1 VSILYSVGKE
11 EIMKNFV
18 LDLPTRIY
26 FGKGQIENLGDAIK
40 PYGNKVLVVTGRS
53 SAKKYGV
60 FDDVVEQLERNKIKW
75 VEYRGISPNPRLREV
90 LEGIEIAKK
99 ENILLILAVGGGSVI
114 DAAKTMAFG
123 RYASGDIWDYFLHYK
138 AIEKA
143 LPVGAVLTLSATGS
157 EMNGGAVITN
167 EEKKQK
173 YPYISDK
180 LKPRFSILDPTY
192 TFSVPK
198 NQTAFGIADI
208 FSHVVEQY
216 FSPTTDWWI
225 PDRISEGIL
234 KTVIHWAPIAYNK
247 HENYSSR
254 ANIMWASTMALN
266 GIIATGKIT
275 DWATHE
281 MEHEL
286 SAYYDIP
293 HGEGLAV
300 LQPYWMEY
308 VLSRETEER
317 FDIYGRNVWDIK
329 GLTREETARKS
340 IEETRNFFNSL
351 GLPSK
356 LSEVGIFDEYIGE
369 MADNLGKREG
379 TIGRFKELG
388 SEDIEKIYRMAL

>member
-1 VSILYSVGKE
+1 ME
-11 EIMKNFV
+11 NFL
-18 LDLPTRIY
+18 LDLSTKIY
-26 FGKGQIENLGDAIK
+26 FGKDQIENLSNAVK
-40 PYGNKVLVVTGRS
+40 PYGNKVLIVTGKS
-53 SAKKYGV
+53 SAKKFGIFNNAV
-60 FDDVVEQLERNKIKW
+60 KQLLKDGIEWI
-75 VEYRGISPNPRLREV
+75 EYSGISPNPRLSEV
-90 LEGIEIAKK
+90 LGGIEISKS
-99 ENILLILAVGGGSVI
+99 EDVDLILAIGGGSVI
-114 DAAKTMAFG
+114 DAVKAMAFG
-123 RYASGDIWDYFLHYK
+123 RYASGDIWNYFLEGK
-138 AIEKA
+138 KVDKA
-143 LPVGAVLTLSATGS
+143 LPIGVILTLSATGS
-157 EMNGGAVITN
+157 EMNGTSVITN

-173 YPYISDK
+173 YAFYSNKIT
-180 LKPRFSILDPTY
+180 PRFSILDPTY
-192 TFSVPK
+192 TFRVPQ

-216 FSPTTDWWI
+216 FSPTTTDWWV
-225 PDRISEGIL
+225 PDRIAEALS
-234 KTVIHWAPIAYNK
+234 KTIIHWGPVAYNEPK
-247 HENYSSR
+247 HYYAR

-275 DWATHE
+275 DWATHA

-293 HGEGLAV
+293 HGEGLAI
-300 LQPYWMEY
+300 LQPYWMKY

-351 GLPSK
+351 NLPSK

-379 TIGRFKELG
+379 TIGRFKMLG